1 MQQLLYNLCLLAS
14 TKKKRSWRNLF
25 TRLWKFPLFPLWIS
39 VFIHLV
45 FMCVSLFPMTCRSV
59 WVCERHPW
67 LNSSITV
74 CGDPWEQTG
83 PRACLAAF
91 GRLIVVTQHCLRT
104 GGAAGFNYG
113 SVLRWETANF
123 HSHISSL
130 VTFSQCVLH
139 VCSNWFEDFCSP
151 QWFLF
156 FLLRIFLPL
165 VKPSLN
171 ISSLFFFFT
180 SISTTPFTFIHKS
193 LLLLFL
199 GFLSRVLSTLL
210 LSLLHFI
217 LLCCFLPP
225 SLSPHLILHSLS
237 SIPSFFL
244 LLALPLSG

>member
-1 MQQLLYNLCLLAS
+1 
-14 TKKKRSWRNLF
+14 
-25 TRLWKFPLFPLWIS
+25 
-39 VFIHLV
+39 
-45 FMCVSLFPMTCRSV
+45 MCVSLFPMTCRSV

-171 ISSLFFFFT
+171 ISSLFFFFYLHLYD
-180 SISTTPFTFIHKS
+180 SIHFHSQIPPVVIPWLPFSCPVNFTPLPFAFYFA
-193 LLLLFL
+193 LLF
-199 GFLSRVLSTLL
+199 S
-210 LSLLHFI
+210 
-217 LLCCFLPP
+217 
-225 SLSPHLILHSLS
+225 SPLSLS
-237 SIPSFFL
+237 SSHSAFPFIHSLFL
-244 LLALPLSG
+244 LTVGPSSLWVKEANFHLITSLITVSHLRRHYSHNFSLDSERR